1 MSQKFF
7 QLMDYFFILI
17 ILISGEE
24 DDQQTAIG
32 HIL

>member
-7 QLMDYFFILI
+7 QLMDYFFMLI
-17 ILISGEE
+17 IFISGEE